1 MTTDFKLKSFKVLR
15 KDHENCRAQV
25 VGWGGGDGIANEFL
39 AKEKVKDSTHKERRG
54 RVAMIEF
61 VAIYLC

>member
-1 MTTDFKLKSFKVLR
+1 MKIVAHKW
-15 KDHENCRAQV
+15 
-25 VGWGGGDGIANEFL
+25 WGGVGAIALLMSFWQ
-39 AKEKVKDSTHKERRG
+39 KKGKKQCFGGKDSTHKERRG